1 MGFYLQEPEFQ
12 TSLRVQWM
20 GICLPVQGTQV
31 QSLVGED
38 STCCA
43 ATQPMP
49 HNHRSHMLWMLK
61 LVHLKPVLCKKEPPW
76 WEAHAQQK
84 KKKRVAAL
92 AATRGC
98 SAQQQRTST
107 TKIYNKIEKK
117 REEEP
122 GFLDSELLLA
132 GWGEPRG
139 RVLSGRI
146 SEILKCWYACQVL
159 GCWGSRSWCHP
170 KRHSLTSPPLPS
182 WGVRS
187 YQEAVVLEIVK
198 AQIRRKRSWSQSP
211 LLSLH
216 GLPP

>member
-1 MGFYLQEPEFQ
+1 MFQ
-12 TSLRVQWM
+12 FIGLPRVD
-20 GICLPVQGTQV
+20 GILSSRAWVPDFP
-31 QSLVGED
+31 D
-38 STCCA
+38 STMNGNLPA
-43 ATQPMP
+43 SAGNTGSVLGAG
-49 HNHRSHMLWMLK
+49 RFHMLRGNSAHAPQPPIPHAVDAKAL
-61 LVHLKPVLCKKEPPW
+61 HLKPVLCKKEPPW
-76 WEAHAQQK
+76 WEARAQQKK

-92 AATRGC
+92 TATRGC

-107 TKIYNKIEKK
+107 TKIKSKFFKK

-122 GFLDSELLLA
+122 GFLDSEWLLA

-139 RVLSGRI
+139 GVLSGRI

-187 YQEAVVLEIVK
+187 
-198 AQIRRKRSWSQSP
+198 
-211 LLSLH
+211 
-216 GLPP
+216 

>member
-1 MGFYLQEPEFQ
+1 MGFYHQEPEFQ
-12 TSLRVQWM
+12 TSLIVQWM

-31 QSLVGED
+31 QSLVRED

-61 LVHLKPVLCKKEPPW
+61 LCTLSLCSARRSHHDEKPVHSK
-76 WEAHAQQK
+76 K

-92 AATRGC
+92 TATRGC

-107 TKIYNKIEKK
+107 TKIKSKFFKK

-187 YQEAVVLEIVK
+187 
-198 AQIRRKRSWSQSP
+198 
-211 LLSLH
+211 
-216 GLPP
+216 